1 MNTVKQKNKNNERT
15 MNGQQNK
22 GQQQTVENQYKWTEF
37 SARRLDDDGE
47 RTQERYDRF
56 DDVEISSPRRRGAT
70 TTREFERRQRAHIV
84 VTFQHSP
91 AAAAAEPPT
100 THPVA
105 PATHEE
111 VERPRT
117 RSARRAAD
125 AAAESE
131 ANAPAP
137 APMPKP
143 TKKRVRRN
151 DYWVN
156 RDDQRR
162 NAARTFKTDD
172 RLIEEEDEE
181 EGMELED

>member
-1 MNTVKQKNKNNERT
+1 

-22 GQQQTVENQYKWTEF
+22 GQQQNVENQYKWAEF
-37 SARRLDDDGE
+37 RARRLDDDGE

-56 DDVEISSPRRRGAT
+56 DDVEISTPRRRGAT
-70 TTREFERRQRAHIV
+70 TTREFERRQRAQIV
-84 VTFQHSP
+84 AKFQHF
-91 AAAAAEPPT
+91 AAAAEPAS

-125 AAAESE
+125 AEAVSE

-162 NAARTFKTDD
+162 NAARTFKTDG
-172 RLIEEEDEE
+172 RLFEEEDEE

>member
-1 MNTVKQKNKNNERT
+1 

-22 GQQQTVENQYKWTEF
+22 GQQQTVENQYKWAEF
-37 SARRLDDDGE
+37 RARRLDDGE
-47 RTQERYDRF
+47 RTQEIYDRF
-56 DDVEISSPRRRGAT
+56 DDVEISTPRRRGAT
-70 TTREFERRQRAHIV
+70 TMTREFERRQRAQIV
-84 VTFQHSP
+84 ATFQHF
-91 AAAAAEPPT
+91 AAAAEPPT
-100 THPVA
+100 TPPVA

-125 AAAESE
+125 AEAVSE

-162 NAARTFKTDD
+162 NAARTFKTDH

>member
-1 MNTVKQKNKNNERT
+1 

-47 RTQERYDRF
+47 RTTQERYDRF
-56 DDVEISSPRRRGAT
+56 DDVEISTPRRRGAT
-70 TTREFERRQRAHIV
+70 TTREFERRQRAQIV

-91 AAAAAEPPT
+91 AAEPPT
-100 THPVA
+100 TPPVA

-125 AAAESE
+125 AEAVSE

-162 NAARTFKTDD
+162 NAARTFKTD

>member
-1 MNTVKQKNKNNERT
+1 

-22 GQQQTVENQYKWTEF
+22 GQQQNVENQYKWTEF
-37 SARRLDDDGE
+37 RARRLDDGE
-47 RTQERYDRF
+47 RTTQERYDRF
-56 DDVEISSPRRRGAT
+56 DDVEVSTPRRRGAT
-70 TTREFERRQRAHIV
+70 TMTREFERKQRAQIV
-84 VTFQHSP
+84 ATFQHFA
-91 AAAAAEPPT
+91 AAAAAELPT
-100 THPVA
+100 TPPVA

-143 TKKRVRRN
+143 TKKREQRS
-151 DYWVN
+151 DYWIN

-162 NAARTFKTDD
+162 NAARTFKTVVNWTAYWNDD
-172 RLIEEEDEE
+172 GPDGEEHSDS
-181 EGMELED
+181 DWF

>member
-1 MNTVKQKNKNNERT
+1 

-22 GQQQTVENQYKWTEF
+22 GQQQNVENQYKWIEF
-37 SARRLDDDGE
+37 RARRRLDDDGE

-56 DDVEISSPRRRGAT
+56 DDVEVSTPRKRGAT
-70 TTREFERRQRAHIV
+70 TTREFERRQRAQIFAAA
-84 VTFQHSP
+84 TFQHS
-91 AAAAAEPPT
+91 AAAAEPPT
-100 THPVA
+100 TPPVA

-137 APMPKP
+137 APPMPKP
-143 TKKRVRRN
+143 TKKREQRS

-162 NAARTFKTDD
+162 NAARTFKTIVNWTAYWNDD
-172 RLIEEEDEE
+172 EPDGEDDSDSDW
-181 EGMELED
+181 GM